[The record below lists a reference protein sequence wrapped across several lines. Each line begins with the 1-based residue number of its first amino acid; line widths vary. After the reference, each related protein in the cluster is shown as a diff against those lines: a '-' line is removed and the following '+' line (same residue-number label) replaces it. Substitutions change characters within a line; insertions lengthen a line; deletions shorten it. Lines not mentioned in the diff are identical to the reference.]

1 MVTAISTTGAFI
13 VVTFTQMVFGELV
26 PKNWAIAQP
35 MRVADLVVRPQNVF
49 MFLFGWLVRFLNG
62 SANMILRWLG
72 FTPEEE
78 VASARTAEEL
88 SSLVRRSALVVLAVA
103 TSPWLVALAWRPR
116 ASLRRIFLGIAAAV
130 AVLIALRQ
138 LPLAIDPEGYW
149 SRACT

>member
-1 MVTAISTTGAFI
+1 MRHHDTHPVEPSPDRRRLSRRIGLALGLTLAAATSLAGLALAWVLPWLSNCKWGF
-13 VVTFTQMVFGELV
+13 FGETG
-26 PKNWAIAQP
+26 PAPGSERYGID
-35 MRVADLVVRPQNVF
+35 DL
-49 MFLFGWLVRFLNG
+49 
-62 SANMILRWLG
+62 A
-72 FTPEEE
+72 
-78 VASARTAEEL
+78 A
-88 SSLVRRSALVVLAVA
+88 ALVVLAVA